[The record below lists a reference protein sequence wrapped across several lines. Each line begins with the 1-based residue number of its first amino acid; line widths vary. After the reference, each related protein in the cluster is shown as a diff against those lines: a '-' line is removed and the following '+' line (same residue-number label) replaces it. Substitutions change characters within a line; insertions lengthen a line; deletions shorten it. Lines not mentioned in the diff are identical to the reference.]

1 MDMSGRM
8 ASLQFVLAQRTGLG
22 NDMTI
27 ERLVQFAVLVLA
39 IAFFAVALMK

>member
-1 MDMSGRM
+1 
-8 ASLQFVLAQRTGLG
+8 
-22 NDMTI
+22 MTI